1 MLANRKMRKRHVQ
14 TVHTQKGNTNGPH
27 TYKKM
32 VSLTD
37 SEKKKIIESIFT
49 DQIGNTLT
57 V

>member
-1 MLANRKMRKRHVQ
+1 MGKRHVQ

-37 SEKKKIIESIFT
+37 SEKKKSLNPFLLIKLV
-49 DQIGNTLT
+49 TL
-57 V
+57 

>member
-1 MLANRKMRKRHVQ
+1 MGKRHVQ

-49 DQIGNTLT
+49 DQIGNTLK